1 MHAKAEEGTQRH
13 TNARECARQ
22 HTSSNIEVVLEHGEK
37 LLGLA
42 VVEWVRDVKHGVVLV
57 HLPCHEASRL
67 GELLRELPHLG
78 ARLQQVDLVVRLVR
92 LVANHRVDGDLL
104 GSCVGIRGA

>member
-1 MHAKAEEGTQRH
+1 MHAKAQEGTQRH
-13 TNARECARQ
+13 ANARECARQ
-22 HTSSNIEVVLEHGEK
+22 HASSNIEVALEHGVK

-57 HLPCHEASRL
+57 DLPCHEASRL

-78 ARLQQVDLVVRLVR
+78 ARPQQVDLVVLTNA
-92 LVANHRVDGDLL
+92 LECNT
-104 GSCVGIRGA
+104 